1 MPPVTPRTMWGV
13 MVGAMF
19 FALSLDLGFLRDFLF
34 GQLVRGLLQDAP
46 LRAVVPADPRLGELL
61 GGELRRLHGAV
72 RLELRARAP
81 HQLLCAAGEAGTMK
95 IGTASGT
102 TRRMSRAPCTS
113 MSRTTSSPAAR
124 RGSTSAREV
133 P

>member
-81 HQLLCAAGEAGTMK
+81 HQLLCAAGDQEDQTKLAVHPFGH
-95 IGTASGT
+95 ALNHACDLS
-102 TRRMSRAPCTS
+102 
-113 MSRTTSSPAAR
+113 
-124 RGSTSAREV
+124 
-133 P
+133 